1 MMVDGFRV
9 EDVPATESASRV
21 LRKIENGSK
30 ETTDIS
36 PIGKLLW
43 PGVQS
48 TAQATIPSNAIPEG
62 ETKSPVQPE
71 TSMLDRE
78 IERELELLRDPSNW
92 YQWVVDTASGEP
104 VAYGW
109 WQHAKGQSEEE
120 WKASWE
126 RRWRPPEMNHALA
139 DARGG
144 ARFWKRAGILG
155 SGEAFIL
162 KELFVLHEFQRRGL
176 GSMLLTAGLAR
187 ADELHL
193 LAYTEA
199 TPKGLQLYLRRG
211 FVEVDRVTIHLEE
224 WGGEKGVVDT
234 FGLLSRKPT

>member
-1 MMVDGFRV
+1 MIEGFKI
-9 EDVPATESASRV
+9 EDVPATESASRI
-21 LRKIENGSK
+21 LRKIEEGSRD
-30 ETTDIS
+30 TTEIS

-43 PGVQS
+43 PGIESSAQE
-48 TAQATIPSNAIPEG
+48 TAIASVTPEG
-62 ETKSPVQPE
+62 ETSKN
-71 TSMLDRE
+71 SMLDRE
-78 IERELELLRDPSNW
+78 IERELEFLRDPINW
-92 YQWVVDTASGEP
+92 YIWVVDTATGEP

-144 ARFWKRAGILG
+144 ARFWKRARILG
-155 SGEAFIL
+155 SGESFIL

-176 GSMLLTAGLAR
+176 GSMLLTAGLAK
-187 ADELHL
+187 ADELRL

-199 TPKGLQLYLRRG
+199 TPKGLHLYLRHG
-211 FVEVDRVTIHLEE
+211 FREVDRVTIHLED

-234 FGLLSRKPT
+234 FGLLVRDPISPGGST